1 MAVASK
7 KNRKQAEYAFAALR
21 DLFSKHL
28 LQDRAQLTAFQHNPT
43 VKGRSEEDIANFELI
58 DAYFGHCIK
67 EIYRDYVTNLL
78 VDLSKDDL
86 DYYRKMALDI
96 LVDLISSKPE
106 IEEIILGILIN
117 KLGDTSK
124 KV

>member
-1 MAVASK
+1 M
-7 KNRKQAEYAFAALR
+7 
-21 DLFSKHL
+21 
-28 LQDRAQLTAFQHNPT
+28 
-43 VKGRSEEDIANFELI
+43 
-58 DAYFGHCIK
+58 K

-106 IEEIILGILIN
+106 IEDIILGILIN

>member
-1 MAVASK
+1 V
-7 KNRKQAEYAFAALR
+7 
-21 DLFSKHL
+21 
-28 LQDRAQLTAFQHNPT
+28 AFQHNDSI
-43 VKGRSEEDIANFELI
+43 KGRTEQDIPNFELI
-58 DAYFGHCIK
+58 DAYIGHCIK

-86 DYYRKMALDI
+86 EYYRKMALDI
-96 LVDLISSKPE
+96 LVDLISSKPK
-106 IEEIILGILIN
+106 IEELILAILIN